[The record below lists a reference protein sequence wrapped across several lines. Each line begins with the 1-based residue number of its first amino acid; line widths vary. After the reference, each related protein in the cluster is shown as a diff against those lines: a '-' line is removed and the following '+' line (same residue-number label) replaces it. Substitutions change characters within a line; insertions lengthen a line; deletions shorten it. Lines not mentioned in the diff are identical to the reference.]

1 MKIETPESLDRATV
15 YRLLAVTAAVGF
27 LLFGCLLVLR
37 PFIPGIL
44 LAAILTL
51 ATWPAFITLDKKLR
65 HRRTLAALLM
75 TLLLAL
81 FFLAPLFLLGS
92 SLAESFTKLVGAAAE
107 TLQANPAEAP
117 GWLRDLPLVGAQADL
132 YWQDYVHNREN
143 AVKLL
148 QKHAGGITQ
157 FLIGTGGAIG
167 RGIFD
172 VSLGV
177 FISFFMFRHGALLDE
192 RIRTLTGRF
201 AGDRGTRL
209 LAVSKQTLVGV
220 VYGLLGMA
228 LAQGAVAAIGFS
240 IAGVPGAPFLGL
252 LTMLLSFLPVGPPL
266 IWGPAALWLFAEGQT
281 GMAVFM
287 GLWGF
292 FAISSIDNVIRPLFI
307 SMGSKL
313 PVLIAIFGA
322 IGGIASFGFMG
333 LFVGPTLLAV
343 AYTIVAELSASDAQ
357 SPARQE

>member
-1 MKIETPESLDRATV
+1 MKIETLESLDRTTV
-15 YRLLAVTAAVGF
+15 YRLLAVVAAVGF
-27 LLFGCLLVLR
+27 LFFGCLLVLR

-51 ATWPAFITLDKKLR
+51 ATWPAFIKLDKKLR

-75 TLLLAL
+75 TVLLAL

-92 SLAESFTKLVGAAAE
+92 SLAESFTKLVSAAVQ
-107 TLQANPAEAP
+107 TVQDGHSKAP
-117 GWLRDLPLVGAQADL
+117 GWVRDLPLVGAQADL
-132 YWQDYVHNREN
+132 YWQDYIHNREN
-143 AVKLL
+143 AVKFL
-148 QKHAGGITQ
+148 QEHAGSITQ
-157 FLIGTGGAIG
+157 FLIGAGGAIG

-177 FISFFMFRHGALLDE
+177 FISFFMFRHGVQLGE
-192 RIRTLTGRF
+192 RLSILIGRF
-201 AGDRGTRL
+201 AGERGTRL
-209 LAVSKQTLVGV
+209 LAVSKRTLVGV

-252 LTMLLSFLPVGPPL
+252 LTMLLSFLPFGPPL
-266 IWGPAALWLFAEGQT
+266 IWIPAALWLFAGGQT

-333 LFVGPTLLAV
+333 LFIGPTLLAV
-343 AYTIVAELSASDAQ
+343 AYTIIAELSAN
-357 SPARQE
+357 ET